1 MNHKDEI
8 IEYLYDMTNLLRTD
22 EELMNTLIELGVSPN
37 DAKISSKIIAVDSKL
52 GDVRVDILVKDMLCP
67 KGLPMLPKEA
77 LDAIGE
83 VIGRYIDYRFTLN
96 YGAEYSIGALSR
108 AILREVSEYRNLI
121 EDRHSIRYWR
131 EYIENYRE
139 NVLEPVVSYLVRN
152 YVGPSDKRATIEF
165 YKADF
170 KLYGSLV
177 LRYLVKVN

>member
-8 IEYLYDMTNLLRTD
+8 IEYLNDMTNLLRTD
-22 EELMNTLIELGVSPN
+22 DELMGTLMELGIAP
-37 DAKISSKIIAVDSKL
+37 DEARISSKIIAVDSKL
-52 GDVRVDILVKDMLCP
+52 GDVRVDILVKDML
-67 KGLPMLPKEA
+67 PMIPKEG

-83 VIGRYIDYRFTLN
+83 VIGRYIDYRFTYN
-96 YGAEYSIGALSR
+96 FGTEYTSGALSR

-121 EDRHSIRYWR
+121 EDKHSIRYWR
-131 EYIENYRE
+131 EYIENYRD
-139 NVLEPVVSYLVRN
+139 NILEPIVSYLIRN
-152 YVGPSDKRATIEF
+152 YIGPSDKRATIEF

>member
-8 IEYLYDMTNLLRTD
+8 IEYLNDMTNLLRTD
-22 EELMNTLIELGVSPN
+22 EELMNTLIELGVTPEE
-37 DAKISSKIIAVDSKL
+37 ARISSKIIAVDSKL

-67 KGLPMLPKEA
+67 KGLPMIPKEA

-83 VIGRYIDYRFTLN
+83 VIGRYIDYRFTYN
-96 YGAEYSIGALSR
+96 FGTEYTSGALSR
-108 AILREVSEYRNLI
+108 AILREVCEYRNLI
-121 EDRHSIRYWR
+121 EDKHSIRYWR
-131 EYIENYRE
+131 EYIENYRD
-139 NVLEPVVSYLVRN
+139 NILEPIVSYLIRN
-152 YVGPSDKRATIEF
+152 YIGPSDKRATIEF

>member
-22 EELMNTLIELGVSPN
+22 EELMNTLIELGVSP
-37 DAKISSKIIAVDSKL
+37 DEARISSKIIAVDSKL

-83 VIGRYIDYRFTLN
+83 VIGRYIDYRFTL
-96 YGAEYSIGALSR
+96 EYSIGALSR

-121 EDRHSIRYWR
+121 EDKHSIRYWR
-131 EYIENYRE
+131 EYIENYRD
-139 NVLEPVVSYLVRN
+139 NILEPIVSYLIRS
-152 YVGPSDKRATIEF
+152 YIGPSDKRATIEF

>member
-37 DAKISSKIIAVDSKL
+37 EAKISSKIIAVDSKL

-96 YGAEYSIGALSR
+96 YGAEYTSGALSR
-108 AILREVSEYRNLI
+108 AILREASEYRNLI
-121 EDRHSIRYWR
+121 EDKHSIRYWR
-131 EYIENYRE
+131 EYIENYRD
-139 NVLEPVVSYLVRN
+139 NILEPIVSYLIRN
-152 YVGPSDKRATIEF
+152 YIGPSDKRATIEF

>member
-8 IEYLYDMTNLLRTD
+8 REYLNDMTNLLRTD
-22 EELMNTLIELGVSPN
+22 DELMGTLMELGIAP
-37 DAKISSKIIAVDSKL
+37 DEARISSKIIAVDSKL

-67 KGLPMLPKEA
+67 KGLPMIPKEG

-83 VIGRYIDYRFTLN
+83 VIGRYIDYRFTYN
-96 YGAEYSIGALSR
+96 FGTEYTSGILSR

-121 EDRHSIRYWR
+121 EDKHSIRYWR
-131 EYIENYRE
+131 EYIENYRD
-139 NVLEPVVSYLVRN
+139 NILEPIVSYLIRN
-152 YVGPSDKRATIEF
+152 YIGPSDKRATIEF